1 MICGV
6 ALAIVAAGVGFI
18 MGTSRSTGSSSLL
31 LRHPLSSSSPE
42 DDLLQRDHHDGRALK
57 HHHRNYELPSHTV
70 SKMDMIPATHT
81 YNNMHSIDGKSGK
94 SGRRPWGKS
103 GKSGAASGSS
113 MKWPSHYDDDCL
125 SGKSGKSG
133 EGKSGKSGYYSE
145 GKSGK
150 SGRIRPWGKSGK
162 SGGDWTASP
171 SITHR
176 MLKKKKKKKGPWGG
190 KSGKS
195 GAASTHKKYHLFAV
209 SLFCCLLFVAT
220 NDMYIYY
227 LQS

>member
-1 MICGV
+1 
-6 ALAIVAAGVGFI
+6 
-18 MGTSRSTGSSSLL
+18 
-31 LRHPLSSSSPE
+31 
-42 DDLLQRDHHDGRALK
+42 
-57 HHHRNYELPSHTV
+57 
-70 SKMDMIPATHT
+70 
-81 YNNMHSIDGKSGK
+81 MHAVDGKSGK
-94 SGRRPWGKS
+94 SGYPWGGNS
-103 GKSGAASGSS
+103 GKSGASSGSS

-133 EGKSGKSGYYSE
+133 YYAGGKSGKSGSSS

-176 MLKKKKKKKGPWGG
+176 MLKKKKNPKKGPWGFG

-195 GAASTHKKYHLFAV
+195 GAASTHKAYHLFSV
-209 SLFCCLLFVAT
+209 SLFCCLL
-220 NDMYIYY
+220 
-227 LQS
+227 LQMICTCITCNHNRY

>member
-18 MGTSRSTGSSSLL
+18 MGTSRSTGSSNLL

-42 DDLLQRDHHDGRALK
+42 DDSLQRDHHDGRALK
-57 HHHRNYELPSHTV
+57 HHRIYAPSSHTV

-81 YNNMHSIDGKSGK
+81 YKNMHAIDGKSGK

-103 GKSGAASGSS
+103 GKSGASSGSS
-113 MKWPSHYDDDCL
+113 MKWPSHYDDECN
-125 SGKSGKSG
+125 S
-133 EGKSGKSGYYSE
+133 GKSGKSGYYSGGKSGKSGSSS

-171 SITHR
+171 SIAHR

-209 SLFCCLLFVAT
+209 SLFCCLL
-220 NDMYIYY
+220 
-227 LQS
+227 LQMICTCT

>member
-42 DDLLQRDHHDGRALK
+42 DDSLQRDHHDGRALK
-57 HHHRNYELPSHTV
+57 HHRIYAPSSHTV

-81 YNNMHSIDGKSGK
+81 YKNMHAVDGKSGK
-94 SGRRPWGKS
+94 SGRRPWGGKS
-103 GKSGAASGSS
+103 GKSGGSS
-113 MKWPSHYDDDCL
+113 MKWPSHYDDECL

-133 EGKSGKSGYYSE
+133 SSSGKSGKSGH
-145 GKSGK
+145 
-150 SGRIRPWGKSGK
+150 IRPWGKSGK

-171 SITHR
+171 SIAHR

-195 GAASTHKKYHLFAV
+195 GPASTHKKYHLFAV
-209 SLFCCLLFVAT
+209 SLFCCLLR
-220 NDMYIYY
+220 YK
-227 LQS
+227 